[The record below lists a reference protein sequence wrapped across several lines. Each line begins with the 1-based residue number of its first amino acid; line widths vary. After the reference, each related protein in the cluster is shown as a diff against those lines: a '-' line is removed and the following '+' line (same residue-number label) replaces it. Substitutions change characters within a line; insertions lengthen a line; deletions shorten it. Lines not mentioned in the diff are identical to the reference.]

1 MQDRKTGGAR
11 PIGQSAGCRTDAD
24 RAVSETLQ
32 LYHAWLGYLLRRLG
46 QDEVRVPAAELR
58 QALGHLA
65 CRVRREGGDYV
76 ISFAADRDGAAGADA
91 RAGKEGAGDGAER
104 NPGTGSYTPLRGHE
118 TVLEIVCRLLLET
131 KKFY

>member
-58 QALGHLA
+58 QALGRLA

-76 ISFAADRDGAAGADA
+76 ISFAAERDGAAGADA

-104 NPGTGSYTPLRGHE
+104 NPGN
-118 TVLEIVCRLLLET
+118 
-131 KKFY
+131 

>member
-24 RAVSETLQ
+24 CAVSETLQ

-46 QDEVRVPAAELR
+46 IWPRGFAGQDDAVDVA
-58 QALGHLA
+58 GG
-65 CRVRREGGDYV
+65 VRREGGDYV

-104 NPGTGSYTPLRGHE
+104 NPGN
-118 TVLEIVCRLLLET
+118 
-131 KKFY
+131 

>member
-46 QDEVRVPAAELR
+46 QDE
-58 QALGHLA
+58 ALGHLA

-91 RAGKEGAGDGAER
+91 RAGKE
-104 NPGTGSYTPLRGHE
+104 
-118 TVLEIVCRLLLET
+118 
-131 KKFY
+131 

>member
-1 MQDRKTGGAR
+1 M
-11 PIGQSAGCRTDAD
+11 
-24 RAVSETLQ
+24 Q

-104 NPGTGSYTPLRGHE
+104 NPGN
-118 TVLEIVCRLLLET
+118 
-131 KKFY
+131 

>member
-58 QALGHLA
+58 QARRMPPAVGA
-65 CRVRREGGDYV
+65 SRTRYTGVR
-76 ISFAADRDGAAGADA
+76 GAT
-91 RAGKEGAGDGAER
+91 R
-104 NPGTGSYTPLRGHE
+104 
-118 TVLEIVCRLLLET
+118 
-131 KKFY
+131 

>member
-46 QDEVRVPAAELR
+46 VP
-58 QALGHLA
+58 
-65 CRVRREGGDYV
+65 
-76 ISFAADRDGAAGADA
+76 
-91 RAGKEGAGDGAER
+91 
-104 NPGTGSYTPLRGHE
+104 P
-118 TVLEIVCRLLLET
+118 
-131 KKFY
+131 